1 MSHIS
6 VYVDID
12 DIISDLSRSDRRD
25 LFHAFQEDG
34 YISEHCVITNNG
46 EVKAP
51 AHIEKTAAAAQND
64 DFNIALGKLWNNGWR
79 LTKEEE
85 DYIINISKRFV

>member
-6 VYVDID
+6 VDVDID
-12 DIISDLSRSDRRD
+12 DIISELSSSDRAR
-25 LFHAFQEDG
+25 LFKALQEDG
-34 YISEHCVITNNG
+34 CISN
-46 EVKAP
+46 
-51 AHIEKTAAAAQND
+51 QND
-64 DFNIALGKLWNNGWR
+64 DFNIALGKLWNNGWK